1 MKLAGS
7 PVNTERAGALLVAL
21 TGSRG
26 ALIANVCA
34 LAVASVLVAEG
45 AYIVPAALHNY
56 LTHDAWGFFFP
67 VLVMFIV
74 RNRKFSFCFLA
85 LYVLLSIQMFFQAR
99 SIYLG
104 TYVET
109 DPKFGPLSFLPF
121 FFVASVVCLMVY
133 AAVALIRFAITK
145 LGFKNN

>member
-7 PVNTERAGALLVAL
+7 PVNTEKASALFVTL

-34 LAVASVLVAEG
+34 LVVASVLAAEG
-45 AYIVPAALHNY
+45 AYIENAVLGHY
-56 LTHDAWGFFFP
+56 LRQDAWGFFFP
-67 VLVMFIV
+67 ALVMFIV
-74 RNRKFSFCFLA
+74 RNRKFSCCVLA
-85 LYVLLSIQMFFQAR
+85 LYVLLSIQMSFQAR
-99 SIYLG
+99 NIYLG

-121 FFVASVVCLMVY
+121 LFVLSEICLMIY
-133 AAVALIRFAITK
+133 LAVALVRLAIAK
-145 LGFKNN
+145 LGSTNN